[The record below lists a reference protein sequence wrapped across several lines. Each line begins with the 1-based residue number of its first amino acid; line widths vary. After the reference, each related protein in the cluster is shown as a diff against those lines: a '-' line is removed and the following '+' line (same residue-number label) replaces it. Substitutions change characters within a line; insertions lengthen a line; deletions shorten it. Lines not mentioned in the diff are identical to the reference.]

1 MKALK
6 ITFTIALIFSAVLT
20 GLAQKGVE
28 DGSRFGHGED
38 SIRCARNY
46 SLYREYFKQ
55 KNYQDACPYW
65 RIVYKECPKVT
76 KSIYMNGAAM
86 YKFRIIQAE
95 NNNDTEIKNLN
106 IDTLMQVYDQRIKWF
121 PKDKAKVLGYKA
133 KDLLRFKK
141 DDVEELKNAYKYS
154 KESFEYYNLKAP
166 KSVIISFITT
176 TLILF
181 DKNEMPENEVVENYA
196 ETMDVLNKQI
206 EGNPDDEEL
215 TNMQETL
222 SAQFANSG
230 AASCE
235 SLVQLFTPELKESP
249 EDIDVLKRI
258 SYWLNQ
264 TGCTDS
270 DLYMEATIAL
280 NKIDPSP
287 NLAYHIAK
295 LYNTRGQYKDAV
307 AYYEQAIEGEQ
318 DEIEKSSYLVELG
331 YIVQSEY
338 GDLKLAKKYALEAI
352 KANPNSG
359 QPHILLGNV
368 YAAVKSFGEDEL
380 AHKSVFWVAVDQY
393 YIAIKKDPD
402 LANVT
407 NKKIQAYSQYFPD
420 TETIFFYG
428 FKAGDKYH
436 LGSWINTDTKIRTRK

>member
-6 ITFTIALIFSAVLT
+6 ITFTIALIFSAALT

-28 DGSRFGHGED
+28 DGSKFGHGED
-38 SIRCARNY
+38 SIRCVRNY
-46 SLYREYFKQ
+46 SLYREYYKQ
-55 KNYQDACPYW
+55 KNYQDAYPYW
-65 RIVYKECPKVT
+65 RVVYKECPKLT

-86 YKFRIIQAE
+86 YKFRIMQAE

-106 IDTLMQVYDQRIKWF
+106 IDTLMQVYDQRIEWY
-121 PKDKAKVLGYKA
+121 PKDRAKVLGYKA

-141 DDVEELKNAYKYS
+141 DDVDELKNAYKYS
-154 KESFEYYNLKAP
+154 KESFEYYKIKAP

-181 DKNEMPENEVVENYA
+181 DKNELPENEVVENYA
-196 ETMDVLNKQI
+196 QTMDVLNKQI

-222 SAQFANSG
+222 SSQFANSG

-235 SLVQLFTPELKESP
+235 SLIQLFSPELKESP
-249 EDIDVLKRI
+249 DDIDVLKRI

-270 DLYMEATIAL
+270 DLYMDATIAL
-280 NKIDPSP
+280 NKIDPTP
-287 NLAYHIAK
+287 ALAYHIAK

-307 AYYEQAIEGEQ
+307 TFYEQAIEGET

-368 YAAVKSFGEDEL
+368 YAAVKNFGEDEL

-393 YIAIKKDPD
+393 YLAIKKEPD
-402 LANVT
+402 LAKVT

-420 TETIFFYG
+420 TETVFFYG
-428 FKAGDKYH
+428 FKAGDNYH

>member
-1 MKALK
+1 
-6 ITFTIALIFSAVLT
+6 
-20 GLAQKGVE
+20 
-28 DGSRFGHGED
+28 
-38 SIRCARNY
+38 
-46 SLYREYFKQ
+46 
-55 KNYQDACPYW
+55 
-65 RIVYKECPKVT
+65 
-76 KSIYMNGAAM
+76 MNGAAM

-106 IDTLMQVYDQRIKWF
+106 IDTLMQVYDQRIEWY
-121 PKDKAKVLGYKA
+121 PKDRAKVLGYKA

-141 DDVEELKNAYKYS
+141 DDVDELKNAYKYS
-154 KESFEYYNLKAP
+154 KESFEYYKIKAP

-181 DKNEMPENEVVENYA
+181 DKNELPENEVVENYA
-196 ETMDVLNKQI
+196 QTMDVLNKQI
-206 EGNPDDEEL
+206 EGSPDDEEL

-235 SLVQLFTPELKESP
+235 SLIQLFTPELKESP
-249 EDIDVLKRI
+249 DDIDVLKKI

-280 NKIDPSP
+280 NKIDPTP
-287 NLAYHIAK
+287 ALAYHIAK

-307 AYYEQAIEGEQ
+307 TFYEQAIEGEP
-318 DEIEKSSYLVELG
+318 DEIEKASYLVELG

-368 YAAVKSFGEDEL
+368 YAAVKNFGDDEL
-380 AHKSVFWVAVDQY
+380 AHKSVFWAAVDQY
-393 YIAIKKDPD
+393 YLAIKKEPD
-402 LANVT
+402 LAKVT

-420 TETIFFYG
+420 TETVFFYG
-428 FKAGDKYH
+428 FKAGDNYH
-436 LGSWINTDTKIRTRK
+436 LGSWINTNTKIRTRK